1 MVGIYNKNNKMARKI
16 VRLTESGLIRLVNK
30 VINENEINEGP
41 LDAIGDM
48 YRGVKGIKRGYG
60 MDYFQNMSALDRLIK
75 KLKKLDEP
83 NLKVMNELAALN
95 AKVSNLNM
103 PQQRKQALTGLIENS
118 LYHFN
123 VYNRIND
130 QIINQI
136 KTLNLDS
143 WK

>member
-1 MVGIYNKNNKMARKI
+1 MKRIVKI
-16 VRLTESGLIRLVNK
+16 TESDLIRLVNK

-41 LDAIGDM
+41 LDTIGDM
-48 YRGVKGIKRGYG
+48 YRGVKGIKRGSG

-123 VYNRIND
+123 AYNRIND

>member
-1 MVGIYNKNNKMARKI
+1 MKRIVKI
-16 VRLTESGLIRLVNK
+16 TESDLIRLVNK

-41 LDAIGDM
+41 LDTIGDM